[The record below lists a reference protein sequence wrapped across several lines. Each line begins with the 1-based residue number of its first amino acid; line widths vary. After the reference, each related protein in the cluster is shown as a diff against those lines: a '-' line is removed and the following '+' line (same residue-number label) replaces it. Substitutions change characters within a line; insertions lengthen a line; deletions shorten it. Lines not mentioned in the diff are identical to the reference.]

1 MNDDQ
6 RKWIEN
12 ELEDELEKGR
22 EQRAKH
28 IKEVIAKELTPQ
40 GDLLP
45 PWKRFPQ
52 IQAGSIGW
60 RMGYGEIYMM
70 SWDKWSDQFNKEQLV
85 EYFKKYL
92 PLPLDWLTWISNRFG
107 DEDIAHE
114 FFTGGSDFKTIH
126 WLEQQG
132 LANFDEFKSWYDS
145 WYDTWQK
152 QKDKSE

>member
-6 RKWIEN
+6 RKWIESELEN
-12 ELEDELEKGR
+12 ELEKAR

-28 IKEVIAKELTPQ
+28 IKEVIAEELTPQ
-40 GDLLP
+40 DDLLP
-45 PWKRFPQ
+45 PWQKFPE

-60 RMGYGEIYMM
+60 RMGYGESYMLA
-70 SWDKWSDQFNKEQLV
+70 WDKWSDKFNQEQLIA
-85 EYFKKYL
+85 YFKKYL
-92 PLPLDWLTWISNRFG
+92 PIPLEWLTWASNRFG
-107 DEDIAHE
+107 DENIAHE
-114 FFTGGSDFKTIH
+114 FFTGSGDFKTIH